1 MSVVKNYKRITAIVL
16 FIAVTICSI
25 LPTGLEARAAE
36 VTESNPMYRLYN
48 PNSGEHFYTADEGEK
63 DYLSEI
69 GWNYEGIGWNA
80 PVSSNSPVYR
90 LYNPY
95 SSDHHYTMDEGERD
109 YLSQTGWN
117 YEGIGWY
124 SDDAKSV
131 PLYRQFNPNEV
142 IGTHNYTKSL
152 EENNWL
158 CSTGW
163 QAEGIGWYGVYSSED
178 EEGNEPLVESEKSVD
193 AYSVTDIKLDKNSW
207 TVSANVGAPG
217 NCKLVVRF
225 VEEDTYFADDYV
237 AGQSYIN
244 NGNTLASCDVKAA
257 DEIKGVSADVVN
269 ASALPAYY
277 VIEAVLVDT
286 NGKQLCSPYTS
297 SDNTA
302 RHEEFESKDVDDFE
316 GKNVLNFDDDTTTN
330 FGVLN
335 DEVKTVTAT
344 TVFEEIEEVGES
356 HIKHYTIDSPSEDIN
371 VGDKVYLTDN
381 QGEYLFKIASMNTLS
396 DGRLYVTAA
405 RADDATMGFC
415 IKDFYEYLD
424 VEMESEEAES
434 EDKYS
439 DRKNDSVEGSKTFPY
454 NRSFEF
460 DGMEITN
467 SGDAT
472 IYFKID
478 IEFSGEVLGD
488 HYLKCDYVNTIE
500 SDYTLSAKV
509 KVSGEKTSDKKKI
522 DKKIPLVKGKM
533 PLPVPVFDAFIDLEL
548 KIEFE
553 ASIGLT
559 VTGNTYNKSGFNYN
573 SIDGYQKI
581 AEKNTQWK
589 PSSIEA
595 EATIKAGI
603 NAGVGVEFLGGVI
616 SVGLDAFLGVVIN
629 VKISATAGTPD
640 HLCNLCLEGSVNA
653 AVEVSINLKY
663 NLDPFEF
670 GLWEFEGT
678 IIGID
683 LYDGEYPLFDFYVSL
698 ASPQNSYFHGKVHY
712 GKGKCPNKYVDDA
725 EKIDIEVNYVTVKSS
740 VINQSTGNPVF
751 VGKYPVF
758 TVKTKGY
765 EKLQNQLNM
774 LSNENKAKVES
785 YMLSEEQKYAGIDT
799 SNYPYD
805 HSYNYYIEIYRS
817 DNNILSFSDGS
828 IYNTLYNGSPLGGDE
843 MKYTYYNINSK
854 TVEDITSDA
863 FITDIDK
870 ASDAIVKEFFLKYP
884 DLRLISE
891 SELKKLIMREY
902 NDGTLKY
909 IMYNDFV
916 EFVFEEDIT
925 LGRYSVEVPYDEL

>member
-1 MSVVKNYKRITAIVL
+1 MEELQRRKKLRTLKRTISIVL
-16 FIAVTICSI
+16 LIAVTICSV
-25 LPTGLEARAAE
+25 LPAGLEAKAAD

-48 PNSGEHFYTADEGEK
+48 PNSGEHFYTANEGEK
-63 DYLSEI
+63 DYLSGI

-109 YLSQTGWN
+109 YLSKTGWN

-142 IGTHNYTKSL
+142 IGTHNYTTSL
-152 EENNWL
+152 EENDWL

-163 QAEGIGWYGVYSSED
+163 QAEGIGWYGVHSSSDD
-178 EEGNEPLVESEKSVD
+178 EHENEPLVESEKSVD

-244 NGNTLASCDVKAA
+244 NGNTLASCDIKAA
-257 DEIKGVSADVVN
+257 DEIKGVSAGVVN

-356 HIKHYTIDSPSEDIN
+356 HIMHYTIDSPSEDIN

-396 DGRLYVTAA
+396 DGKLYVTAA

-439 DRKNDSVEGSKTFPY
+439 DRKNDSTEGSETFPY
-454 NRSFEF
+454 NQSFEF

-472 IYFKID
+472 IYIKID
-478 IEFSGEVLGD
+478 IEYSGEILGD
-488 HYLKCDYVNTIE
+488 RYLKCDYVNTIE
-500 SDYTLSAKV
+500 SDFTLSAKV

-522 DKKIPLVKGKM
+522 DKKIPLVKDKM
-533 PLPVPVFDAFIDLEL
+533 PLPVPVFNAFIDLEL

-581 AEKNTQWK
+581 AENNTQWE

-603 NAGVGVEFLGGVI
+603 NAGVGVEFLAGVV

-629 VKISATAGTPD
+629 VKISATAGTPE

-663 NLDPFEF
+663 SLDPFEL

-683 LYDGEYPLFDFYVSL
+683 LYDGEYPLFDFYVSIVNP
-698 ASPQNSYFHGKVHY
+698 SGEVRC
-712 GKGKCPNKYVDDA
+712 GKGKCPYDNSDPDTWKDAYIDRIKGNNEYYTYSYIYVDD
-725 EKIDIEVNYVTVKSS
+725 DIPELIVWNESIPFTTGVLTYSGRGNTNWLASTDGFKYIPKSNLLYVWFNLSQMHYIYEIKDGKWVCIAQGKNIHDNVYEFNGERMS
-740 VINQSTGNPVF
+740 QSECAKNLAKAFGN
-751 VGKYPVF
+751 GKYTINDNAIIISNPN
-758 TVKTKGY
+758 
-765 EKLQNQLNM
+765 ER
-774 LSNENKAKVES
+774 LS
-785 YMLSEEQKYAGIDT
+785 
-799 SNYPYD
+799 
-805 HSYNYYIEIYRS
+805 
-817 DNNILSFSDGS
+817 
-828 IYNTLYNGSPLGGDE
+828 
-843 MKYTYYNINSK
+843 
-854 TVEDITSDA
+854 
-863 FITDIDK
+863 
-870 ASDAIVKEFFLKYP
+870 
-884 DLRLISE
+884 
-891 SELKKLIMREY
+891 
-902 NDGTLKY
+902 
-909 IMYNDFV
+909 
-916 EFVFEEDIT
+916 
-925 LGRYSVEVPYDEL
+925 YDEKRYTQYDIIESF